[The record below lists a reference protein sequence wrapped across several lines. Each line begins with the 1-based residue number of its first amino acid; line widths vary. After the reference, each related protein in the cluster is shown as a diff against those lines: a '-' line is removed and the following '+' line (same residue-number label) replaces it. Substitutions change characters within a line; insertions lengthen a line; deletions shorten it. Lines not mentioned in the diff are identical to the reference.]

1 MTSDDQR
8 ERNDGAVAE
17 TSCES
22 RNRQDRQ
29 ANEST
34 YTQSMICHSMRGR
47 KAKTMIMARHMVQTM
62 KQNRNRLKMA
72 GSSVKMVR
80 FVDSLTVAA
89 QVML

>member
-8 ERNDGAVAE
+8 ERNDGAVPE
-17 TSCES
+17 RSCEL
-22 RNRQDRQ
+22 RNKRSCQV
-29 ANEST
+29 NEST
-34 YTQSMICHSMRGR
+34 YTQSMICHSMSGR
-47 KAKTMIMARHMVQTM
+47 KAKTMIMARHMLQTM

-89 QVML
+89 HVML